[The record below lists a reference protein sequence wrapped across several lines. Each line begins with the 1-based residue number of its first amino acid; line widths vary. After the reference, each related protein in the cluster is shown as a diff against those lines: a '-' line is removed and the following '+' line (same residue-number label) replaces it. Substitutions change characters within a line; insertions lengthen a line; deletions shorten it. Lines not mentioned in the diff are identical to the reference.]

1 MSIEQRCRNQQA
13 IADRIFMDFKYTKP
27 GSDEQIR
34 SLETFHFLVCMW
46 ADFFLAEERTKS
58 KPKKVYV
65 VS

>member
-27 GSDEQIR
+27 GSDEQR
-34 SLETFHFLVCMW
+34 RALEKFNFLVCMW
-46 ADFFLAEERTKS
+46 ADFFLVEEMTKS